1 MILGQEIMN
10 KKVSNIIEK
19 GNNNLDIIRL
29 FAALSV
35 VTYHSFAINP
45 EWGLYDPTKSL
56 FGHTSTGGVAVK
68 IFFFIS
74 GLLVTNSL
82 LTKKSPIEFIVSR
95 ALRIFPGLIFV
106 TSISALLIGLV
117 ISSMSPGEYLSQ
129 NDTYTYIID
138 NIMMN
143 TKYFLPGVS
152 FDNAYGIN
160 GSLWTIRYEVAAYI
174 VLLVVFLFSL
184 MRNKVIASF
193 VCLFIMLE
201 PITPFK
207 GVLFASSDD
216 SAIFLLAPCFAL
228 GSFFAI
234 NKDWITSTLILPFAL
249 LLVSICT
256 KSVTLSPL
264 LFCFSLCLLALH
276 ISSIKYIVNL
286 RLKDDISYGVYLWGF
301 PIQQIL
307 HKYFSSGPIVG
318 IAESII
324 ISCAMGFVSWKLI
337 EKPCIKLSKK
347 FCSYY
352 SAYCLVKHTQK

>member
-1 MILGQEIMN
+1 MY
-10 KKVSNIIEK
+10 KNISTIIDK

-29 FAALSV
+29 IAALSV

-45 EWGLYDPTKSL
+45 AWGLTDPIKNL
-56 FGHTSTGGVAVK
+56 FGHTSTGGIAVK

-82 LTKKSPIEFIVSR
+82 ITRKSTIEFLISR
-95 ALRIFPGLIFV
+95 MLRIFPGLIFV
-106 TSISALLIGLV
+106 TI
-117 ISSMSPGEYLSQ
+117 ISSLIFGPLITSMKPSEYFSQ
-129 NDTYTYIID
+129 IETYNYIID
-138 NIMMN
+138 NIIMN
-143 TKYFLPGVS
+143 TQYFLPGVS
-152 FDNAYGIN
+152 FDNTYGIN

-174 VLLVVFLFSL
+174 VLLLVFIVGL
-184 MRNKVIASF
+184 MRNNVISSLTC
-193 VCLFIMLE
+193 VLVIVE
-201 PITPFK
+201 PITTLK

-228 GSFFAI
+228 GSLFAI
-234 NKDWITSTLILPFAL
+234 NKERIKSTLITPLILFFA
-249 LLVSICT
+249 SIST
-256 KSVTLSPL
+256 QSITLSPL
-264 LFCFSLCLLALH
+264 LFCFSLCILSLH
-276 ISSIKYIVNL
+276 IASLKPMIYL
-286 RLKDDISYGVYLWGF
+286 RVREDISYGVYLWGF

-324 ISCAMGFVSWKLI
+324 ISCAMGYVSWKLI

-352 SAYCLVKHTQK
+352 SVYCLVKHTQK